1 MKSKYRFMDMVV
13 LSAVLSVLV
22 FAGTSPSQEREVG
35 GYTERVATTERGEI
49 SFDMAFIPG
58 GTFRMGSVSSEE
70 GRAEDEGPQHEA
82 PIKPFY
88 LCTTETTMGLFLA
101 YYYETYTARKNVERA
116 GLDAITG
123 PTPVYGELSMGYSMK
138 YPAFAMTWH
147 NAVNFCKWLSKR
159 TGKEYRLASE
169 AEWEY
174 AARAGT
180 ERAYPFE
187 DNPEKLGDYAWYE
200 ENSDFE
206 PHEVATKKAN
216 AWGLYDMLGN
226 VQEWVHDFYSPT
238 AYEQPI
244 RQGPADGKVHVARGG
259 YYDSNAAEVRC
270 AARGFEE
277 GWWRMND
284 PQLPKSKWWLPQMD
298 HVGFRIARSVDV
310 TSEPGT
316 LGFTA
321 DGAGGY
327 TFDTGTL
334 RGKIC
339 RGGASFGLTSVTDL
353 RSGARIDRGAGIL
366 SYYRIFS
373 ANKRYGNAAFEW
385 PSSAVLQGDGAL
397 QVTWPST
404 ADRPFELS
412 GTYRWRSSSTLDVE
426 TTVKANEELKD
437 FEVFL
442 ASYFDKAFASPYM
455 CVGEIREGESKSV
468 LRLVSK
474 EAGEWQMFGRDDA
487 AVSLI
492 RDGRW
497 KIEPHPVDWAD
508 TVRMGAPL
516 CVRRS
521 GDNGPAVV
529 VMAPEEDC
537 FAISSPYEGESHYSL
552 YLSLFGR
559 DIEAGQS
566 AKVRSRFVV
575 TTRTSDGEI
584 LDIYRKYR
592 EDLAGRTET
601 QGAEGVRVLIVTGID
616 YPGHLWKETS
626 PVLKKALEQDK
637 RLSVDIVE
645 EPEYLASEELGQYD
659 TIVLH
664 FMNWERPDPGKK
676 AQQGLRKFVEDG
688 GGLVLVHFACGAFQG
703 WDEFEKIAGRVW
715 DPEKRPHDPYGRF
728 TVNITGKAHP
738 ITRGLSDFETVDEL
752 YTCLVGDTPVEVL
765 ASAVSKVD
773 KKVYPMAFVF
783 NYGKGR
789 VFHCLLGHD
798 VQAIANPG
806 VAQLYRRGCAWTAGL
821 EPVEQ
826 KNVVF
831 IAGKNS
837 HDASSHRHTEGL
849 KFFKKCLDS
858 SPNVTGIKTIYVFED
873 ELYKKPDILDT
884 ADTIVIYS
892 DGFENHPLANKDV
905 FEKVDKLMKKGVGFV
920 CIHFATAP
928 PKDKDVESA
937 FLGWLGGMYQD
948 GYSKNPVEWNDFIF
962 ALPEHPVVGGCENFS
977 AKDEFYY
984 CLRFNDGGRNVT
996 PLLTISKPDENPS
1009 QQVVAWVYERPDGG
1023 RSFGTSGGHF
1033 HKNWQIESLRRMMLN
1048 AIVWTAR
1055 ANVPANG
1062 VESGQ

>member
-1 MKSKYRFMDMVV
+1 MKSKYTFMNMVV
-13 LSAVLSVLV
+13 LSAVLAVLI
-22 FAGTSPSQEREVG
+22 FAGTISSQENNAA
-35 GYTERVATTERGEI
+35 GYTERVATTDRGEI

-58 GTFRMGSVSSEE
+58 GTFMMGSVSSED
-70 GRAEDEGPQHEA
+70 GRTEDEGPQHEA
-82 PIKPFY
+82 PIEPFY

-101 YYYETYTARKNVERA
+101 YYYETYTARKYADRA
-116 GLDAITG
+116 GLDAMTG
-123 PTPVYGELSMGYSMK
+123 PTPVYGELSMGYSGK

-174 AARAGT
+174 AARTGT
-180 ERAYPFE
+180 ESAYPFG
-187 DNPEKLGDYAWYE
+187 DDPEKLGDYAWYE

-244 RQGPADGKVHVARGG
+244 RQGPADGKVHVVRGG

-277 GWWRMND
+277 DWWRMND

-298 HVGFRIARSVDV
+298 HIGFRIARSVEAERKSAGPV
-310 TSEPGT
+310 FTSQTSGE
-316 LGFTA
+316 FA
-321 DGAGGY
+321 
-327 TFDTGTL
+327 FDTGVL
-334 RGKIC
+334 RGKL
-339 RGGASFGLTSVTDL
+339 RANGESGGLSSVVHVP
-353 RSGARIDRGAGIL
+353 SEARLDRGAGIV
-366 SYYRIFS
+366 SYYRIFT
-373 ANKRYGNAAFEW
+373 ADKRYGNAAWEW
-385 PSSAVLQGDGAL
+385 QSSSKLLSDGAV
-397 QVTWPST
+397 QVTWP
-404 ADRPFELS
+404 AAQERAFEMVA
-412 GTYRWRSSSTLDVE
+412 TYRWSDSSTLDVE
-426 TTVKANEELKD
+426 TVVKTGEDLED

-442 ASYFDKAFASPYM
+442 ASYFDEAFVSPYM
-455 CVGEIREGESKSV
+455 HVGETGEGESNSV
-468 LRLVSK
+468 LRLVNK

-508 TVRMGAPL
+508 TVRMGAAL

-521 GDNGPAVV
+521 ADNGPAVV
-529 VMAPEEDC
+529 LMAPEKDC
-537 FAISSPYEGESHYSL
+537 FAISAPYEGESHYSL

-566 AKVRSRFVV
+566 AKVRSRLVV

-584 LDIYRKYR
+584 LELYQKYR
-592 EDLAGRTET
+592 EDLAGQMET
-601 QGAEGVRVLIVTGID
+601 QGADGVRVLIVTGID

-626 PVLKKALEQDK
+626 PVLKKALAEDK
-637 RLSVDIVE
+637 RLSIDIVE
-645 EPEYLASEELGQYD
+645 DPEYLATEELGQYG

-676 AQQGLRKFVEDG
+676 AQQGLRNFVEDG
-688 GGLVLVHFACGAFQG
+688 GGVVLVHFACGAFQG

-715 DPEKRPHDPYGRF
+715 DPNKRPHDPYGQF
-728 TVNITGKAHP
+728 TVNIIGETHP
-738 ITRGLSDFETVDEL
+738 ITKGLSDFETVDEL
-752 YTCLVGDTPVEVL
+752 YTCLTGDTPVEVL
-765 ASAVSKVD
+765 AAATSKVD
-773 KKVYPMAFVF
+773 NEVYPIAFVL

-789 VFHCLLGHD
+789 VFHSVLGHD
-798 VQAIANPG
+798 AQAISNPP
-806 VAQLYRRGCAWTAGL
+806 VAEFFRRGCAWTAGL

-826 KNVVF
+826 KNVLF
-831 IAGKNS
+831 IAGKDS
-837 HDASSHRHTEGL
+837 HEAGSHQHTQGL
-849 KFFKKCLDS
+849 KLFKKCLDT
-858 SPNVTGIKTIYVFED
+858 SPNVTGIKTTYVFED
-873 ELYKKPDILDT
+873 ELYKNPDILDT

-892 DGFENHPLANKDV
+892 DGWESHQLANKDV
-905 FEKVDKLMKKGVGFV
+905 FKKIQQLMSQGVGFV
-920 CIHFATAP
+920 CIHFAIAP
-928 PKDKDVESA
+928 PKDKEIESS
-937 FLGWLGGMYQD
+937 FLDWLGGMYKD
-948 GYSKNPVEWNDFIF
+948 GYSKNPVEQIDLSF
-962 ALPEHPVVGGCENFS
+962 ASPEHPVAGGCENFS
-977 AKDEFYY
+977 ANDEFYY
-984 CLRFNDGGRNVT
+984 CLRFNDSGTNVT
-996 PLLTISKPDENPS
+996 PLLTIPKPDENPS
-1009 QQVVAWVYERPDGG
+1009 QQTVAWVYERPDGG

-1033 HKNWQIESLRRMMLN
+1033 HKNWQIESLRKMMLN
-1048 AIVWTAR
+1048 AIVWTAH